1 MNDKVIMDNDTG
13 KSRIPSL
20 RRSAS
25 VRVRGEKMSPNTGLF
40 CGGPNNSRQSI
51 ASMESHNCHHPCGDS
66 ESLKSHGSNTSLASC
81 GSSQQTGDKGSCS
94 HGRRNKFVLHCQRHC
109 ATPQETYLT
118 PTQRKDRELRSLRTA
133 LAQATRDAED
143 KSLQLHELSRE
154 IERLRHDRPLTPHS
168 EAGASQSGG
177 SIANGDTADIE
188 AVACRESGSE
198 QASRYTPKQVQ
209 TDDDIRCASS
219 VSTFVQTTERDCPSS
234 LHSNHGLVTEP
245 HEEVDLYGDDIR
257 HIRMSWINSNLSTD
271 VSKKDE
277 ATGDDDDDYDAT
289 DLRRKYRDLRQRYN
303 DRTENLLQMLSDLN
317 AKYLSL
323 RPAYDGTQDRLRDLE
338 RQLADARQE
347 IERQE
352 QWHSEMYL
360 KMYRKGKEAAK
371 FEHDED
377 GLYDAGER
385 QRASG
390 PTMSPL
396 LQQLRRT
403 ERELE
408 RTRELYSVP
417 QRPAIHGIAGDR
429 QAEYTLRFLKDAVFY
444 FLTDRTDFRGHLN
457 AIQSI
462 LGFSEAERAAVA
474 KVWRN
479 RGRL

>member
-81 GSSQQTGDKGSCS
+81 GSSQQTAGDKGSCS

-317 AKYLSL
+317 AK
-323 RPAYDGTQDRLRDLE
+323 
-338 RQLADARQE
+338 
-347 IERQE
+347 
-352 QWHSEMYL
+352 
-360 KMYRKGKEAAK
+360 KGKEAAK